1 MNTVNTV
8 NGPISLDEMGLT
20 SPHEHVFINISNQY
34 PGKKDVYGINGDT
47 DKVDIKNLGAL
58 RRDCYLI
65 RDNLIID
72 DLETAIYEISYLAR
86 AGVKTLVDL
95 TLDGIGRDVVKLK
108 AVSAATGVN
117 IIAGCGLYT
126 HDTIPKKFED
136 MSVDELAE
144 HFIQELTVGI
154 GSTGIKAGIIGE
166 IGTSERIYPIEEKS
180 LRAAALANKTTGVP
194 IYIHTYP
201 WGNAAEKAIDI
212 IEEYGC
218 SASDICICHVDVQ
231 FNLDYIIAILKR
243 GAYIEFDDF
252 GKEFYIIKKP
262 GEFAGGA
269 FATDVERVHM
279 LKKLSKLGYAN
290 QILMA
295 TDVCLKELLRSFGGW
310 GYDHIYSNIIPVM
323 HNEGIDDE
331 LINTLINVNPK
342 RFFQGT
348 SECSK

>member
-1 MNTVNTV
+1 MNTINTV

-34 PGKKDVYGINGDT
+34 PGKKDAYGINGDT
-47 DKVDIKNLGAL
+47 DKVNIKNLGAL

-65 RDNLIID
+65 RDNLILD

-95 TLDGIGRDVVKLK
+95 TLDGIGRDVLKLK

-117 IIAGCGLYT
+117 IVAGCGLYT
-126 HDTIPKKFED
+126 HDTIPKNFAD
-136 MSVDELAE
+136 MDVEELAE
-144 HFIQELTVGI
+144 HIIRELTVGI
-154 GSTGIKAGIIGE
+154 GSTGIKAGVIGE
-166 IGTSERIYPIEEKS
+166 IGTSERIYPAEEKS
-180 LRAAALANKTTGVP
+180 LRAAALANKSTGVP

-201 WGNAAEKAIDI
+201 WGNAGEKALDI
-212 IEEYGC
+212 IQEYGC
-218 SASDICICHVDVQ
+218 SLSNVCICHVDVQ
-231 FNLDYIIAILKR
+231 FDLDYIVALLKR
-243 GAYIEFDDF
+243 GAFIEFDDF

-279 LKKLSKLGYAN
+279 LLKLASMGFDK
-290 QILMA
+290 QILLA
-295 TDVCLKELLRSFGGW
+295 TDVCLKELLHSYGGW

-323 HNEGIDDE
+323 RNEGLDDL
-331 LINTLINVNPK
+331 LIRTLVEENPK
-342 RFFQGT
+342 RFFQG
-348 SECSK
+348 S